1 MATTLED
8 LITKL
13 NQNSST
19 YTPLTAEQMQEQA
32 ENRYASMYGQKRL
45 TAQQQYDSNDLALEQ
60 QLAGLQST
68 YDKQREESLK
78 NYNQSYSQAD
88 RHALSRGMQR
98 SSYNNATLANISL
111 EGQKAQQAINDTQ
124 AQQEGNIGEQR
135 RQLSQ
140 QLAAQLAEYDT
151 AQQQDILA
159 YVDELEAREY
169 ERSRANTE
177 TQNQL
182 AMAIYEYQHQL
193 EREGVED
200 AQWQAQF
207 NAQYGGSSGGGGSSG
222 NRNNNNGNNGDSDY
236 QKLLDALNGEKTNKM
251 PSNLSGNVTDKKSNA
266 SSKVIAAYNRKL
278 VTK

>member
-1 MATTLED
+1 MASALED

-13 NQNSST
+13 NQST
-19 YTPLTAEQMQEQA
+19 NVYTPLTEEQMKQQA
-32 ENRYASMYGQKRL
+32 ENRVSSTYGQKRL
-45 TAQQQYDSNDLALEQ
+45 TAQQQYDANDLALSQ

-68 YDKQREESLK
+68 YDKQREQSLK
-78 NYNQSYSQAD
+78 NYDLAYSKAD

-135 RQLSQ
+135 RQLEQ

-159 YVDELEAREY
+159 YLDELEAREY
-169 ERSRANTE
+169 ERSLANANTR
-177 TQNQL
+177 NQL
-182 AMAIYEYQHQL
+182 SMAIYEYQHQK
-193 EREGVED
+193 EREDVED

-207 NAQYGGSSGGGGSSG
+207 NAQYGGSSGGGDGRSG
-222 NRNNNNGNNGDSDY
+222 DPGNNNDNKKDDSNY
-236 QKLLDALNGEKTNKM
+236 QKLLDALKKGNKETPFVQKSGGNNGIYTR
-251 PSNLSGNVTDKKSNA
+251 NVVA
-266 SSKVIAAYNRKL
+266 
-278 VTK
+278 TK

>member
-32 ENRYASMYGQKRL
+32 ENRYASVYGQKRL

-68 YDKQREESLK
+68 YDKQREASIK

-111 EGQKAQQAINDTQ
+111 EGHKAQQAINDTQ

-169 ERSRANTE
+169 ERGLANAE

-207 NAQYGGSSGGGGSSG
+207 NAQYGGSSGGGGSGGSRSSASG
-222 NRNNNNGNNGDSDY
+222 NSDTGYQNLLNALKGNKNNTS
-236 QKLLDALNGEKTNKM
+236 
-251 PSNLSGNVTDKKSNA
+251 SA
-266 SSKVIAAYNRKL
+266 STTPSKVKTGTNAGNLKSAKIARY
-278 VTK
+278 

>member
-1 MATTLED
+1 MASALED

-13 NQNSST
+13 NQST
-19 YTPLTAEQMQEQA
+19 NAYTPLTEEQMKQQA
-32 ENRYASMYGQKRL
+32 EDRFASVYGQKRL
-45 TAQQQYDSNDLALEQ
+45 TAQQQYEANDLALSQ
-60 QLAGLQST
+60 QLAGLQGI
-68 YDKQREESLK
+68 YDKQREQSLK

-111 EGQKAQQAINDTQ
+111 EGQKAQQAINDNQ

-140 QLAAQLAEYDT
+140 QLEAQLAEYDT

-169 ERSRANTE
+169 ERALAND
-177 TQNQL
+177 NAKKQL
-182 AMAIYEYQHQL
+182 AMAIYEYQHQK
-193 EREGVED
+193 EREDVED

-207 NAQYGGSSGGGGSSG
+207 NAQYGGSSGGGGSRSSNPG
-222 NRNNNNGNNGDSDY
+222 KKNNNGNSNY
-236 QKLLDALNGEKTNKM
+236 QKLVNALNNNKKINPSTPSAPKTNGG
-251 PSNLSGNVTDKKSNA
+251 NLKSA
-266 SSKVIAAYNRKL
+266 KL
-278 VTK
+278 AMK

>member
-124 AQQEGNIGEQR
+124 AQQEWNIGEQR

-207 NAQYGGSSGGGGSSG
+207 NAQYGGSSGGGGSGGSRSSASG
-222 NRNNNNGNNGDSDY
+222 NSNTGY
-236 QKLLDALNGEKTNKM
+236 QNLLDALKN
-251 PSNLSGNVTDKKSNA
+251 SNKSNVSA
-266 SSKVIAAYNRKL
+266 TPVTPQKVKTGTNAGNLKSAKIARY
-278 VTK
+278 

>member
-207 NAQYGGSSGGGGSSG
+207 NAQYGGSSGGGGSGGSRSSASG
-222 NRNNNNGNNGDSDY
+222 NSNTGY
-236 QKLLDALNGEKTNKM
+236 QNLLDALKN
-251 PSNLSGNVTDKKSNA
+251 SNKSNVSA
-266 SSKVIAAYNRKL
+266 TPVTPQKVKTGTNAGNLKSAKIARY
-278 VTK
+278 

>member
-45 TAQQQYDSNDLALEQ
+45 TAQQQYDANDLALAQ

-68 YDKQREESLK
+68 YDKQREQSQK
-78 NYNQSYSQAD
+78 NYNQTYSQAD

-111 EGQKAQQAINDTQ
+111 EGQKAQQAINDNQ

-169 ERSRANTE
+169 ERGLANAD

-207 NAQYGGSSGGGGSSG
+207 NAQYGGSSGGGGSGGSRSSASG
-222 NRNNNNGNNGDSDY
+222 NSNTGY
-236 QKLLDALNGEKTNKM
+236 QNLLDALKN
-251 PSNLSGNVTDKKSNA
+251 SNKSNVSA
-266 SSKVIAAYNRKL
+266 TPVTPQKVKTGTNAGNLKSAKIARY
-278 VTK
+278 